1 MTKKCTPLWRE
12 AHLEVNRVK
21 NWRSRTTFGSWDVE
35 KVHTVV
41 ARSTFPSQNVKS
53 TTCSD
58 HLWTFKYRFAWQ
70 AQGTVPLSKVRKR
83 VRVLW
88 QFELSTT
95 TTTALHCTPLHS
107 ATTTTKITI
116 TTTTTTTL
124 HYTTQTTTTTTT
136 TTRYTTLYYAT
147 QLHYT
152 TQRQTTPHHTTL
164 DYTTLDYATLLYI
177 RLHSLHHRN
186 CNCNRNY
193 TTPQLQLHYVT
204 NYNYSCATPHYIQ
217 QLWVRWPT
225 RWPLQPL
232 YSNHSKKHNSNH
244 LAVHQWI
251 RFAIR
256 DSQQPSSPIGFL
268 VWNFCHRLVR
278 QYWYLV
284 FFKK

>member
-1 MTKKCTPLWRE
+1 MSKKCTPLWRE
-12 AHLEVNRVK
+12 APFQVK
-21 NWRSRTTFGSWDVE
+21 MLKAPHVRTTFG
-35 KVHTVV
+35 
-41 ARSTFPSQNVKS
+41 RSNIVLHGRRKGLCPCRKWGKGWGFCGSLNFQLQP
-53 TTCSD
+53 
-58 HLWTFKYRFAWQ
+58 
-70 AQGTVPLSKVRKR
+70 PLHC
-83 VRVLW
+83 
-88 QFELSTT
+88 
-95 TTTALHCTPLHS
+95 TALHSTQLQLQLQLQLQRQQQLHY
-107 ATTTTKITI
+107 ITLHYTNYNYNYNTLHYTLLRYTI
-116 TTTTTTTL
+116 TL
-124 HYTTQTTTTTTT
+124 HYTTPD
-136 TTRYTTLYYAT
+136 
-147 QLHYT
+147 H
-152 TQRQTTPHHTTL
+152 TTPHYTRLH
-164 DYTTLDYATLLYI
+164 YTTLDYATLLYI